1 MGQLQLWI
9 GLVDLRPFD
18 RRSYGSA
25 GAFTNIITW
34 ASDQESFRS
43 KVENLASSLEMFVI
57 AVEWAEA
64 VAERAKKWNTTE
76 EIDDMIQRA
85 EVNPE
90 AIIYGTF
97 HQYLNDEA

>member
-1 MGQLQLWI
+1 
-9 GLVDLRPFD
+9 
-18 RRSYGSA
+18 
-25 GAFTNIITW
+25 
-34 ASDQESFRS
+34 
-43 KVENLASSLEMFVI
+43 MFVI